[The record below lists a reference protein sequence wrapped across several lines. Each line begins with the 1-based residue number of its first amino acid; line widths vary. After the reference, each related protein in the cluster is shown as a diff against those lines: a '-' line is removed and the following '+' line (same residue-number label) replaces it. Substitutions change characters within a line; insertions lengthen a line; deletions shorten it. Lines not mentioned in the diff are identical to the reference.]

1 MIDDR
6 AAVAASGSD
15 EAVGAV
21 FGLLVL
27 TTAWLTS
34 GSGAL
39 PVVTWLISVALLF
52 GVSYWQQNR
61 FREANGVWL
70 SGPVWASGR
79 TPVRQGYRVKLLLIA
94 GYVALLL
101 AAVSAAEADLRL
113 LVLLC
118 AVASSA
124 VVIVA
129 SKWWMRLYRAEHGAD
144 AA

>member
-1 MIDDR
+1 MSDQIH
-6 AAVAASGSD
+6 VPPGSD

-52 GVSYWQQNR
+52 GVSYWRQHR
-61 FREANGVWL
+61 FRELNGVWL

-79 TPVRQGYRVKLLLIA
+79 TPGKGATSAKLVLVV

-101 AAVSAAEADLRL
+101 AALAAADAGLWL
-113 LVLLC
+113 AVALC
-118 AVASSA
+118 AVASAA
-124 VVIVA
+124 VVAGA
-129 SKWWMRLYRAEHGAD
+129 SELWMRLYRKERSADGA
-144 AA
+144 